1 MPGSLDSRC
10 HWNDITE
17 SKAVIPANAEIHES
31 RDNSS
36 RFPATSP
43 GHGTDTPPTPV
54 TDRIEKLLF
63 ARRRLVLAAFVLATL
78 AMGWIATGLRVD
90 AGFTKLVP
98 VEHEYM
104 QTFLQYREE
113 FGGADR
119 VVIAVM
125 ARDGDMFTPEF
136 FTALREV
143 TDATFFLPGVDRAQ
157 VFSILTP
164 NVRYIEVVEDG
175 IAAGNVL
182 PADFEPTET
191 GFARVRENIIK
202 AGIVG
207 RLVANDFT
215 GAIVAAKLQE
225 FHPNTG
231 ERLDY
236 IDVAHELE
244 RIRREAGADS
254 NVDVHVDLH
263 VIGFAKMVGDIA
275 AGAIRVMT
283 FFGIALLITAL
294 FVYAY
299 TRSIRLTLPPLVCS
313 LVAVVW
319 QLGGLTALGFGVD
332 PMSILVPFLVFAIGV
347 SHGVQMVSSVRA
359 EVAGGASG
367 LDAARAS
374 FRRLLLPGAV
384 ALASD
389 SVGFITIS
397 FIEVQVIKEIAVTAS
412 LGVAAIILTN
422 LALLP
427 VLLSWVEP
435 DDEQRR
441 TARAHDRLLQPMWS
455 RIARVARRGPAAVV
469 IAVSLVL
476 LAAGA
481 HFALQVRVGD
491 EHRGV
496 PELRADSVYNLDSAV
511 ITDRFEIGV
520 DVLSV
525 IAETEKDGCIDFEV
539 MSTLDDFEWRMR
551 NVEGVQSVLGLAGV
565 ARNINASWNE
575 GNLKW
580 RTLPRNRYSLVQ
592 AVSPVPTSSGLL
604 NLDCSVMPVSIYT
617 TDHKAETIERVV
629 DAVKEFNAANRNER
643 IAFRLA
649 SGNVGVM
656 AATNEEVEASQFPI
670 LAYVYGAVIVLC
682 LLSFRS
688 ISATVCIIVP
698 LAVVSLLAYA
708 LMALLQIGLKVST
721 LPVVALGVGI
731 GVDYGIYIYGRLR
744 THLEQGLDFAAA
756 YERTLATTGAGVVLT
771 GLTLA
776 AGVAT
781 WIVAPLKFQAD
792 MGTVLTFMFLVN
804 MVGAVVLLPALGA
817 WLVRPGKAQG
827 S

>member
-1 MPGSLDSRC
+1 M
-10 HWNDITE
+10 
-17 SKAVIPANAEIHES
+17 
-31 RDNSS
+31 
-36 RFPATSP
+36 
-43 GHGTDTPPTPV
+43 

-78 AMGWIATGLRVD
+78 AMGWIATGLRID

-427 VLLSWVEP
+427 VLLSWFEP

-441 TARAHDRLLQPMWS
+441 AARAHDRLLQPMWS
-455 RIARVARRGPAAVV
+455 RLARVAHRGPAAVV

-580 RTLPRNRYSLVQ
+580 RALPRNRYSLVQ
-592 AVSPVPTSSGLL
+592 TVSPVPTSSGLL

-617 TDHKAETIERVV
+617 ADHKAETIERVV

-744 THLEQGLDFAAA
+744 TYLEQGLDFATA

-817 WLVRPGKAQG
+817 WLVKPGQAQG

>member
-1 MPGSLDSRC
+1 M
-10 HWNDITE
+10 
-17 SKAVIPANAEIHES
+17 
-31 RDNSS
+31 
-36 RFPATSP
+36 
-43 GHGTDTPPTPV
+43 
-54 TDRIEKLLF
+54 TDRIERLLF

-78 AMGWIATGLRVD
+78 AMGWLATGLRVD

-104 QTFLQYREE
+104 RTFLEYREE

-136 FTALREV
+136 FAALREV

-182 PADFEPTET
+182 PVDFEPTEA
-191 GFARVRENIIK
+191 GFARVRENILK

-207 RLVANDFT
+207 RLVANDFS

-254 NVDVHVDLH
+254 NVDIHVDLH

-275 AGAIRVMT
+275 AGAVRVMM
-283 FFGIALLITAL
+283 FFGIAFLITAL

-299 TRSIRLTLPPLVCS
+299 TRSIRLTLPPLACS
-313 LVAVVW
+313 LIAVVW

-374 FRRLLLPGAV
+374 FRRLLLPGTV

-427 VLLSWVEP
+427 VLLSYFEP
-435 DDEQRR
+435 DEEQRR
-441 TARAHDRLLQPMWS
+441 AARARDHRLRPMWS
-455 RIARVARRGPAAVV
+455 RIAGVARRGPAAAV

-481 HFALQVRVGD
+481 HFAPQVRVGD

-525 IAETEKDGCIDFEV
+525 IAETEKDGCIDFEI

-575 GNLKW
+575 GSLKW
-580 RTLPRNRYSLVQ
+580 RTLPRNHYSLVQ

-617 TDHKAETIERVV
+617 TDHKAETIERVI
-629 DAVKEFNAANRNER
+629 DAVKAFDAANRNER
-643 IAFRLA
+643 VAFRLA

-688 ISATVCIIVP
+688 VSATVCIIVP

-744 THLEQGLDFAAA
+744 THLDEGLDFAAA

-817 WLVRPGKAQG
+817 WLVRPGNRPRDIRECAITDGNK
-827 S
+827 

>member
-1 MPGSLDSRC
+1 M
-10 HWNDITE
+10 TE
-17 SKAVIPANAEIHES
+17 
-31 RDNSS
+31 
-36 RFPATSP
+36 
-43 GHGTDTPPTPV
+43 
-54 TDRIEKLLF
+54 RIERLLF
-63 ARRRLVLAAFVLATL
+63 ARRRLVLAAFVLVTL
-78 AMGWIATGLRVD
+78 AMGWLATGLRVD

-104 QTFLQYREE
+104 KTFLEYREE

-182 PADFEPTET
+182 PVDFEPTEA
-191 GFARVRENIIK
+191 GFARVRENILK

-207 RLVANDFT
+207 RLVANDFS

-254 NVDVHVDLH
+254 NVDIHVDLH

-275 AGAIRVMT
+275 AGAIRVMM
-283 FFGIALLITAL
+283 FFGIAFLITAL

-299 TRSIRLTLPPLVCS
+299 TRSIRLTLPPLACS

-319 QLGGLTALGFGVD
+319 QLGGVTALGFGVD

-374 FRRLLLPGAV
+374 FRRLLLPGTV

-427 VLLSWVEP
+427 VLLSYFEP
-435 DDEQRR
+435 DDGQRR
-441 TARAHDRLLQPMWS
+441 AARARDQLLRPMWS
-455 RIARVARRGPAAVV
+455 RIARVARRGPAAAV

-481 HFALQVRVGD
+481 HFAPQVRVGD

-525 IAETEKDGCIDFEV
+525 IAETEKDGCIDFEI
-539 MSTLDDFEWRMR
+539 MRTLDDFEWRMR

-580 RTLPRNRYSLVQ
+580 RTLPRNQYSLVQ

-617 TDHKAETIERVV
+617 TDHKAETIERVI
-629 DAVKEFNAANRNER
+629 DAVKAFDAANRNER

-688 ISATVCIIVP
+688 LSATVCIIVP

-744 THLEQGLDFAAA
+744 THLQEGLDFATA

-817 WLVRPGKAQG
+817 WLVRPGKAPG
-827 S
+827 T

>member
-1 MPGSLDSRC
+1 M
-10 HWNDITE
+10 
-17 SKAVIPANAEIHES
+17 
-31 RDNSS
+31 
-36 RFPATSP
+36 
-43 GHGTDTPPTPV
+43 
-54 TDRIEKLLF
+54 
-63 ARRRLVLAAFVLATL
+63 LAAFLLATL
-78 AMGWIATGLRVD
+78 AMGWLASGLRVD

-104 QTFLQYREE
+104 QTFLEYREE

-119 VVIAVM
+119 VLIAVM
-125 ARDGDMFTPEF
+125 ARDGDMFTPGF
-136 FTALREV
+136 FAALRKV
-143 TDATFFLPGVDRAQ
+143 TDEMFFLPGVDRAQ

-182 PADFEPTET
+182 PADFEPTEA

-225 FHPNTG
+225 FHPNSG

-236 IDVAHELE
+236 IEVAHELE
-244 RIRREAGADS
+244 RIRREASADAD
-254 NVDVHVDLH
+254 VDVHVDLH
-263 VIGFAKMVGDIA
+263 IIGFAKMVGDIA
-275 AGAIRVMT
+275 DGAVRVMA
-283 FFGIALLITAL
+283 FFGLAFLITAL

-299 TRSIRLTLPPLVCS
+299 TRSVRLTAPPLACS
-313 LVAVVW
+313 LIAVVW
-319 QLGGLTALGFGVD
+319 QLGGLTALGYGVD

-359 EVAGGASG
+359 EVADGATG

-374 FRRLLLPGAV
+374 FRRLLLPGTV

-389 SVGFITIS
+389 SAGFITIS
-397 FIEVQVIKEIAVTAS
+397 HIEVQVIREIAVTAS

-427 VLLSWVEP
+427 VLLSYVEP
-435 DDEQRR
+435 DEKHRR
-441 TARAHDRLLQPMWS
+441 AARARDGLLRPVWM
-455 RIARVARRGPAAVV
+455 RIARLAHRRPAAVV
-469 IAVSLVL
+469 IVAAAVL
-476 LAAGA
+476 LAVGWEYAR
-481 HFALQVRVGD
+481 QVRVGD
-491 EHRGV
+491 EHQGV

-520 DVLSV
+520 DVLTV
-525 IAETEKDGCIDFEV
+525 ISETVTEGCIDYEV
-539 MSTLDDFEWRMR
+539 MRTLDDFEWRLR
-551 NVEGVQSVLGLAGV
+551 NVDGVQSVLGLAGV
-565 ARNINASWNE
+565 ARTINASWNE
-575 GNLKW
+575 GSLKW
-580 RTLPRNRYSLVQ
+580 RTLPRNHYMLVQ

-604 NLDCSVMPVSIYT
+604 NLDCSVMPVSIFT
-617 TDHKAETIERVV
+617 TDHKAETIKRVV
-629 DAVKEFNAANRNER
+629 DAVKEFDAANTNER
-643 IAFRLA
+643 ITFRLA

-670 LAYVYGAVIVLC
+670 LAYVYAAVIVLC
-682 LLSFRS
+682 LVSFRS
-688 ISATVCIIVP
+688 MAATACIVVP

-708 LMALLQIGLKVST
+708 LMALLEIGLKVST

-744 THLEQGLDFAAA
+744 THLAEGLDFAAA
-756 YERTLATTGAGVVLT
+756 YERALATSGAGVVLT

-781 WIVAPLKFQAD
+781 WTVAPLKFQAD

-817 WLVRPGKAQG
+817 WLFRPSKAKTT
-827 S
+827 

>member
-1 MPGSLDSRC
+1 MTA
-10 HWNDITE
+10 H
-17 SKAVIPANAEIHES
+17 
-31 RDNSS
+31 
-36 RFPATSP
+36 
-43 GHGTDTPPTPV
+43 
-54 TDRIEKLLF
+54 IERLLF
-63 ARRRLVLAAFVLATL
+63 ARRPLVLAVFVLATL
-78 AMGWIATGLRVD
+78 AMGWLASGLRVD

-98 VEHEYM
+98 VKHEYM
-104 QTFLQYREE
+104 QTFLEYREE

-119 VVIAVM
+119 VLIAVM
-125 ARDGDMFTPEF
+125 ARDGDMFTPGF
-136 FTALREV
+136 FAALRKV
-143 TDATFFLPGVDRAQ
+143 TDEMFFLPGVDRAQ

-182 PADFEPTET
+182 PPDFEPTEA

-225 FHPNTG
+225 FHPNSG

-236 IDVAHELE
+236 IEVAHELE
-244 RIRREAGADS
+244 RIRREASADAD
-254 NVDVHVDLH
+254 VDVHVDLH
-263 VIGFAKMVGDIA
+263 IIGFAKMVGDIA
-275 AGAIRVMT
+275 DGAIRVMA
-283 FFGIALLITAL
+283 FFGLAFLITAL

-299 TRSIRLTLPPLVCS
+299 TRSVRLTAPPLACS
-313 LVAVVW
+313 LIAVVW
-319 QLGGLTALGFGVD
+319 QLGGLTGLGFGVD

-359 EVAGGASG
+359 EVADGATG

-374 FRRLLLPGAV
+374 FRRLLLPGTV

-389 SVGFITIS
+389 SAGFITIS
-397 FIEVQVIKEIAVTAS
+397 HIEVQVIREIAVTAS

-427 VLLSWVEP
+427 VLLSYVEP
-435 DDEQRR
+435 DEEHRR
-441 TARAHDRLLQPMWS
+441 AARARDGLLRPVWT
-455 RIARVARRGPAAVV
+455 RIARLAHRRPAAAVIVV
-469 IAVSLVL
+469 AAVL
-476 LAAGA
+476 LVVGWDYAR
-481 HFALQVRVGD
+481 QVRVGD
-491 EHRGV
+491 EHQGV
-496 PELRADSVYNLDSAV
+496 PELRADSVYNLDSSV

-520 DVLSV
+520 DVLTV
-525 IAETEKDGCIDFEV
+525 ISETVTEGCIDYEV
-539 MSTLDDFEWRMR
+539 MRTLDDFEWRLR
-551 NVEGVQSVLGLAGV
+551 NVDGVQSVLGLAGV
-565 ARNINASWNE
+565 ARTINASWNE
-575 GNLKW
+575 GSLKW
-580 RTLPRNRYSLVQ
+580 RTLPRNHYMLVQ

-604 NLDCSVMPVSIYT
+604 NLDCSVMPVSIFT
-617 TDHKAETIERVV
+617 ADHKAETIERVV
-629 DAVKEFNAANRNER
+629 DAVKEFDAANTNER
-643 IAFRLA
+643 ITFRLA

-670 LAYVYGAVIVLC
+670 LAYVYAAVIALC
-682 LLSFRS
+682 LVSFRS
-688 ISATVCIIVP
+688 VAATACIVVP

-708 LMALLQIGLKVST
+708 LMALFEIGLKVST

-744 THLEQGLDFAAA
+744 THLAEGLDFAAA
-756 YERTLATTGAGVVLT
+756 YERALATSGAGVVLT

-781 WIVAPLKFQAD
+781 WTVAPLKFQAD

-817 WLVRPGKAQG
+817 WLFPSGKTKTP
-827 S
+827 

>member
-1 MPGSLDSRC
+1 M
-10 HWNDITE
+10 T
-17 SKAVIPANAEIHES
+17 A
-31 RDNSS
+31 
-36 RFPATSP
+36 
-43 GHGTDTPPTPV
+43 
-54 TDRIEKLLF
+54 RIEKLLF
-63 ARRRLVLAAFVLATL
+63 AHRRLVLAAFVLATL
-78 AMGWIATGLRVD
+78 GMGWSAAGLRVD

-98 VEHEYM
+98 LEHEYM
-104 QTFLQYREE
+104 RTFLEHRDE

-119 VVIAVM
+119 VVIALVT
-125 ARDGDMFTPEF
+125 RRGDMFTPEF
-136 FTALREV
+136 FAALREV
-143 TDATFFLPGVDRAQ
+143 TDAMFFLPGIDRTQ
-157 VFSILTP
+157 VYSVLTP
-164 NVRYIEVVEDG
+164 NVRFIEVVEDG
-175 IAAGNVL
+175 ITAGNVV
-182 PADFEPTET
+182 PADFEPTEV
-191 GFARVRENIIK
+191 GLAQVRENIIK

-215 GAIVAAKLQE
+215 GAIVSGKLQE

-236 IDVAHELE
+236 IEVARELE
-244 RIRREAGADS
+244 RIRHEAQARAD
-254 NVDVHVDLH
+254 VEVHVDMH

-275 AGAIRVMT
+275 AGATRVIA
-283 FFGIALLITAL
+283 FFGITFVITAL

-299 TRSIRLTLPPLVCS
+299 TRSIRLTIPPLACS

-347 SHGVQMVSSVRA
+347 SHGVQMVSAVRA
-359 EVAGGASG
+359 ETIDGSSG
-367 LDAARAS
+367 LDAARTS

-397 FIEVQVIKEIAVTAS
+397 LIEVQVIQEIAITAS

-427 VLLSWVEP
+427 VLLSYFEV
-435 DDEQRR
+435 DDAERR
-441 TARAHDRLLQPMWS
+441 AALARDNLLRPVWS
-455 RIARVARRGPAAVV
+455 RVARLAHRRPAAVV
-469 IAVSLVL
+469 IGVAVVL
-476 LAAGA
+476 LVAGA
-481 HFALQVRVGD
+481 SYAPQVRVGD

-496 PELRADSVYNLDSAV
+496 PELRVDSRYNLDSAV
-511 ITDRFEIGV
+511 ITERFEIGV
-520 DVLSV
+520 DVLTV
-525 IAETEKDGCIDFEV
+525 IAETVTEGCIDYEV
-539 MSTLDDFEWRMR
+539 MRTLDDFEWHAR

-575 GNLKW
+575 GSLKW
-580 RTLPRNRYSLVQ
+580 RTLPRNHYTLVQ

-604 NLDCSVMPVSIYT
+604 NTDCSVMPVSIYT
-617 TDHKAETIERVV
+617 ADHKAETIERIV
-629 DAVKEFNAANRNER
+629 DAVKDFNNANRNER

-649 SGNVGVM
+649 AGNVGVM

-670 LAYVYGAVIVLC
+670 LGYVYAAVIVLC

-688 ISATVCIIVP
+688 VTATVCIIVP
-698 LAVVSLLAYA
+698 LGVVSLLAYA
-708 LMALLQIGLKVST
+708 LMALLEIGLKVST

-744 THLEQGLDFAAA
+744 TYLAEGLDFATA
-756 YERTLATTGAGVVLT
+756 YEKTLGTTGAGVVLT

-817 WLVRPGKAQG
+817 WLVRPKKARTHG
-827 S
+827 P

>member
-1 MPGSLDSRC
+1 M
-10 HWNDITE
+10 
-17 SKAVIPANAEIHES
+17 
-31 RDNSS
+31 
-36 RFPATSP
+36 
-43 GHGTDTPPTPV
+43 
-54 TDRIEKLLF
+54 TDRIERLLF

-78 AMGWIATGLRVD
+78 AMGWLATGLRVD

-104 QTFLQYREE
+104 RTFLEYREE

-136 FTALREV
+136 FAALREV

-182 PADFEPTET
+182 PVDFEPTEA
-191 GFARVRENIIK
+191 GFARVRENILK

-207 RLVANDFT
+207 RLVANDFS

-275 AGAIRVMT
+275 AGAIRVML
-283 FFGIALLITAL
+283 FFGIAFLITAL

-299 TRSIRLTLPPLVCS
+299 TRSIRLTLPPLACS

-332 PMSILVPFLVFAIGV
+332 PMSVLVPFLVFAIGV

-374 FRRLLLPGAV
+374 FRRLLLPGTV

-427 VLLSWVEP
+427 VLLSYFEP
-435 DDEQRR
+435 DDAQRHA
-441 TARAHDRLLQPMWS
+441 ARARDQLLRPMWS

-481 HFALQVRVGD
+481 HFAPQVRVGD

-525 IAETEKDGCIDFEV
+525 IAETEKDGCIDFEI

-551 NVEGVQSVLGLAGV
+551 NVEGVQSVLGLAGI

-575 GNLKW
+575 GSLKW
-580 RTLPRNRYSLVQ
+580 RTLPRNHYSLVQ

-617 TDHKAETIERVV
+617 ADHKAETIERVV
-629 DAVKEFNAANRNER
+629 DAVKAFDAANRNER

-744 THLEQGLDFAAA
+744 THLREGLDFAVA

-817 WLVRPGKAQG
+817 WLVRPGRTPG
-827 S
+827 P

>member
-1 MPGSLDSRC
+1 MTARL
-10 HWNDITE
+10 E
-17 SKAVIPANAEIHES
+17 A
-31 RDNSS
+31 
-36 RFPATSP
+36 
-43 GHGTDTPPTPV
+43 
-54 TDRIEKLLF
+54 LLF
-63 ARRRLVLAAFVLATL
+63 ARRGLVIAVFAIVTL
-78 AMGWIATGLRVD
+78 AMGWSATGMRVD

-98 VEHEYM
+98 LEHEYM
-104 QTFLQYREE
+104 RTFLEYRNE

-136 FTALREV
+136 FAVLREV
-143 TDATFFLPGVDRAQ
+143 TDATFFLPGVDRTQ

-164 NVRYIEVVEDG
+164 NVRFIEVVEDG
-175 IAAGNVL
+175 IAAGDVL
-182 PADFEPTET
+182 PVDFEPTEA

-207 RLVANDFT
+207 RLVANDFS
-215 GAIVAAKLQE
+215 GAIVSAKLQE

-236 IDVAHELE
+236 IEVAQELE
-244 RIRREAGADS
+244 RIRREAGGVES
-254 NVDVHVDLH
+254 GVDVHVDLH
-263 VIGFAKMVGDIA
+263 VIGFAKMVGDIT
-275 AGAIRVMT
+275 AGAVRVMT
-283 FFGIALLITAL
+283 FFGIAFLITAL

-299 TRSIRLTLPPLVCS
+299 TRSIRLTAAPLACS
-313 LVAVVW
+313 LVAVIW
-319 QLGGLTALGFGVD
+319 QLGGLTVLGFGVD

-359 EVAGGASG
+359 EVGAGASG
-367 LDAARAS
+367 VDAARAS

-397 FIEVQVIKEIAVTAS
+397 FIEVRVIQEIAVTAS

-427 VLLSWVEP
+427 VLLSYFEADENERRAVRAR
-435 DDEQRR
+435 DDFMRPLW
-441 TARAHDRLLQPMWS
+441 ARVAG
-455 RIARVARRGPAAVV
+455 VARRGPAAVV
-469 IAVSLVL
+469 IAVSVLL

-481 HFALQVRVGD
+481 RFAPQVRVGD

-496 PELRADSVYNLDSAV
+496 PELRPESAYNLDSAV
-511 ITDRFEIGV
+511 ITDRFQIGV
-520 DVLSV
+520 DVLTV
-525 IAETEKDGCIDFEV
+525 IAETVEEGCIDYEV
-539 MSTLDDFEWRMR
+539 MSILDEFEWRMR
-551 NVEGVQSVLGLAGV
+551 NVEGVQSVAGLAGV

-575 GNLKW
+575 GSLKW
-580 RTLPRNRYSLVQ
+580 RTLPRNQYTLVQ

-617 TDHKAETIERVV
+617 VDHKAETIERVV
-629 DAVKEFNAANRNER
+629 DAVKEFNSTNSTER
-643 IAFRLA
+643 IDFRLA

-670 LAYVYGAVIVLC
+670 IGYVYAAVIVLC

-688 ISATVCIIVP
+688 VAATVCIVVP
-698 LAVVSLLAYA
+698 LAAVSLLAYA

-744 THLEQGLDFAAA
+744 IHLEQGLGFAEA

-804 MVGAVVLLPALGA
+804 MAGAVLLLPALGA
-817 WLVRPGKAQG
+817 WLVRPKAAG
-827 S
+827 PPRP

>member
-1 MPGSLDSRC
+1 M
-10 HWNDITE
+10 TE
-17 SKAVIPANAEIHES
+17 H
-31 RDNSS
+31 
-36 RFPATSP
+36 
-43 GHGTDTPPTPV
+43 
-54 TDRIEKLLF
+54 IEKLLF
-63 ARRRLVLAAFVLATL
+63 ARRGLVLAAFALVTL
-78 AMGWIATGLRVD
+78 AMGWLATGLRVD

-104 QTFLQYREE
+104 RTFLEYRDE

-125 ARDGDMFTPEF
+125 ARGGDMFTPEF
-136 FTALREV
+136 FTVLREV
-143 TDATFFLPGVDRAQ
+143 TDATFFLPGVDRTQ

-164 NVRYIEVVEDG
+164 NVRFIEVVEDG
-175 IAAGNVL
+175 VTAGNVL
-182 PADFEPTET
+182 PADFEPTEA

-215 GAIVAAKLQE
+215 GAIVSARLQE

-236 IDVAHELE
+236 IEVAGELE
-244 RIRREAGADS
+244 RIRLEAGAS
-254 NVDVHVDLH
+254 PGVDVHVDMH
-263 VIGFAKMVGDIA
+263 IIGFATLVGTIA
-275 AGAIRVMT
+275 GGAVRVMT
-283 FFGIALLITAL
+283 FFAIAFLITAL
-294 FVYAY
+294 FVYVY
-299 TRSIRLTLPPLVCS
+299 TRSIRLTVPPLACS
-313 LVAVVW
+313 LIAVVW
-319 QLGGLTALGFGVD
+319 QLGGLSALGFGVD

-359 EVAGGASG
+359 EVAGGANG

-374 FRRLLLPGAV
+374 VRRLLLPGAV

-389 SVGFITIS
+389 SVGFVTIS
-397 FIEVQVIKEIAVTAS
+397 LIEVQVIQEIAITAS

-427 VLLSWVEP
+427 VLLSYVEA
-435 DDEQRR
+435 DEGQRR
-441 TARAHDRLLQPMWS
+441 AARARDDLLKPMWS
-455 RIARVARRGPAAVV
+455 RVARVARRGPASVV
-469 IAVSLVL
+469 IGAAAVL

-481 HFALQVRVGD
+481 RPAMEVRVGD
-491 EHRGV
+491 EHHGV
-496 PELRADSVYNLDSAV
+496 PELRADSTYNIDTAV
-511 ITDRFEIGV
+511 ITERFDIGV
-520 DVLSV
+520 DVLAV
-525 IAETEKDGCIDFEV
+525 IAETVKEGCIDYEV
-539 MSTLDDFEWRMR
+539 MTTLDAFEWHMV
-551 NVEGVQSVLGLAGV
+551 NVEGVQSVRGLAGV
-565 ARNINASWNE
+565 ARNINAMWNE
-575 GNLKW
+575 GSLKW
-580 RTLPRNRYSLVQ
+580 RTLPRNHYTLVQ
-592 AVSPVPTSSGLL
+592 SVSPVPTSSGLL

-617 TDHKAETIERVV
+617 ADHKAETIERVV
-629 DAVKEFNAANRNER
+629 EAVRAFNRANPNER
-643 IAFRLA
+643 INFRLA

-670 LAYVYGAVIVLC
+670 LGYVYAAVIALC
-682 LLSFRS
+682 LVSFRS
-688 ISATVCIIVP
+688 VAATVCIVVP
-698 LAVVSLLAYA
+698 LAAVSLLAYA
-708 LMALLQIGLKVST
+708 LMALLEIGLKVST

-744 THLEQGLDFAAA
+744 IHLEQGLDFATA

-817 WLVRPGKAQG
+817 WLVKASKAERPR

>member
-1 MPGSLDSRC
+1 ML
-10 HWNDITE
+10 
-17 SKAVIPANAEIHES
+17 AV
-31 RDNSS
+31 
-36 RFPATSP
+36 
-43 GHGTDTPPTPV
+43 
-54 TDRIEKLLF
+54 
-63 ARRRLVLAAFVLATL
+63 FVLATL
-78 AMGWIATGLRVD
+78 AMGWLASGLRVD

-98 VEHEYM
+98 VKHEYM
-104 QTFLQYREE
+104 QTFLEYREE

-119 VVIAVM
+119 VLIAVM
-125 ARDGDMFTPEF
+125 ARDGDMFTPGF
-136 FTALREV
+136 FAALRKV
-143 TDATFFLPGVDRAQ
+143 TDEMFFLPGVDRAQ

-182 PADFEPTET
+182 PADFEPTEA

-225 FHPNTG
+225 FHPNSG

-236 IDVAHELE
+236 IEVAHELE
-244 RIRREAGADS
+244 RIRREASADTA
-254 NVDVHVDLH
+254 VDVHVDLH
-263 VIGFAKMVGDIA
+263 IIGFAKMVGDIA
-275 AGAIRVMT
+275 GGAVRVMT
-283 FFGIALLITAL
+283 FFGLAFLITAL

-299 TRSIRLTLPPLVCS
+299 TRSIRLTAPPLACS
-313 LVAVVW
+313 LIAVVW

-332 PMSILVPFLVFAIGV
+332 PMSVLVPFLVFAIGV
-347 SHGVQMVSSVRA
+347 SHGVQMVSSFRA
-359 EVAGGASG
+359 EVIGGARG

-374 FRRLLLPGAV
+374 FRRLLLPGTV

-389 SVGFITIS
+389 SAGFITIS
-397 FIEVQVIKEIAVTAS
+397 HIEVQVIREIAVTAS

-427 VLLSWVEP
+427 VLLSYVEP
-435 DDEQRR
+435 GEGNRR
-441 TARAHDRLLQPMWS
+441 AARARDGLLRPVWTRAARL
-455 RIARVARRGPAAVV
+455 AHRRPAAVAIV
-469 IAVSLVL
+469 AATVL
-476 LAAGA
+476 LAVGWEYAR
-481 HFALQVRVGD
+481 QVRVGD
-491 EHRGV
+491 EHQGV

-511 ITDRFEIGV
+511 ITDHFEIGV
-520 DVLSV
+520 DVLTV
-525 IAETEKDGCIDFEV
+525 IPETVTEGCIDYEV
-539 MSTLDDFEWRMR
+539 MRTLDDFEWRLR
-551 NVEGVQSVLGLAGV
+551 NVDGVQSVLGLAGLT
-565 ARNINASWNE
+565 RTINASWNE
-575 GNLKW
+575 GSLKW
-580 RTLPRNRYSLVQ
+580 RTLPRNHYMLVQ

-604 NLDCSVMPVSIYT
+604 NLDCSVMPVSIFT
-617 TDHKAETIERVV
+617 ADHKAETINRVV
-629 DAVKEFNAANRNER
+629 DAVKEFDAANTNER
-643 IAFRLA
+643 ISFRLA

-670 LAYVYGAVIVLC
+670 LAYVYAAVIALC
-682 LLSFRS
+682 LVSFRS
-688 ISATVCIIVP
+688 VAATVCIVVP

-708 LMALLQIGLKVST
+708 LMAQLEIGLKVST

-744 THLEQGLDFAAA
+744 THLAEGLDFAAA
-756 YERTLATTGAGVVLT
+756 YERALATSGAGVVLT

-781 WIVAPLKFQAD
+781 WTVAPLKFQAD

-817 WLVRPGKAQG
+817 WLFRPRKTKTP
-827 S
+827 

>member
-1 MPGSLDSRC
+1 M
-10 HWNDITE
+10 T
-17 SKAVIPANAEIHES
+17 A
-31 RDNSS
+31 
-36 RFPATSP
+36 
-43 GHGTDTPPTPV
+43 
-54 TDRIEKLLF
+54 RIERLLF
-63 ARRRLVLAAFVLATL
+63 ARRRLVLAAFVLVTL
-78 AMGWIATGLRVD
+78 AMGWLATGLRVD

-104 QTFLQYREE
+104 RTFLEHRDE

-119 VVIAVM
+119 VVIALV
-125 ARDGDMFTPEF
+125 ARRGDMFTPEF
-136 FTALREV
+136 FAALREV
-143 TDATFFLPGVDRAQ
+143 TDAMFFLPGVDRTQ
-157 VFSILTP
+157 VFSVLTP
-164 NVRYIEVVEDG
+164 NVRFIEVVEDG
-175 IAAGNVL
+175 ISAGNVV
-182 PADFEPTET
+182 PAGFEPTEA

-236 IDVAHELE
+236 IEVARELD
-244 RIRREAGADS
+244 RIRRDAGSGSD
-254 NVDVHVDLH
+254 VDVHVDLH
-263 VIGFAKMVGDIA
+263 VIGFAKMVGDIT
-275 AGAIRVMT
+275 AGALRVMA
-283 FFGIALLITAL
+283 FFGIAFLITAL

-299 TRSIRLTLPPLVCS
+299 TRSIRLTAPPLACS
-313 LVAVVW
+313 LIAVVW

-397 FIEVQVIKEIAVTAS
+397 FIEVQVIQEIAITAS

-427 VLLSWVEP
+427 VLLSYFEA

-441 TARAHDRLLQPMWS
+441 AARARDELLRPMWS
-455 RIARVARRGPAAVV
+455 RVARVARRGPAAVAIGV
-469 IAVSLVL
+469 AAVL

-481 HFALQVRVGD
+481 RHATQVRVGD

-520 DVLSV
+520 DVLTV
-525 IAETEKDGCIDFEV
+525 IAETATEGCIDYEV
-539 MSTLDDFEWRMR
+539 MSTLDDFEWHVR
-551 NVEGVQSVLGLAGV
+551 NVDGVQSVLGLAGV
-565 ARNINASWNE
+565 ARKINANWNE
-575 GNLKW
+575 GSLKW
-580 RTLPRNRYSLVQ
+580 QTLPRNHYTLVQ

-604 NLDCSVMPVSIYT
+604 NPDCSVMPVSIYT
-617 TDHKAETIERVV
+617 ADHKAETIERIV
-629 DAVKEFNAANRNER
+629 DAVKDFNDANRNER
-643 IAFRLA
+643 ITFRLA
-649 SGNVGVM
+649 AGNVGVM

-670 LAYVYGAVIVLC
+670 LAYVYAAVIVLC

-688 ISATVCIIVP
+688 VAATVCIIVP

-708 LMALLQIGLKVST
+708 LMAILEIGLKVST

-744 THLEQGLDFAAA
+744 THLEEGLDFAAA

-776 AGVAT
+776 VGVAT

-817 WLVRPGKAQG
+817 WLVRPGRTKTGEA
-827 S
+827 